1 MCHYTHIFPV
11 KLVMCVGY
19 VVLDINWVFPLG
31 VDRAVQKVQ
40 LQFGHT

>member
-11 KLVMCVGY
+11 KLVMCVDY
-19 VVLDINWVFPLG
+19 VLNINRVFPLR